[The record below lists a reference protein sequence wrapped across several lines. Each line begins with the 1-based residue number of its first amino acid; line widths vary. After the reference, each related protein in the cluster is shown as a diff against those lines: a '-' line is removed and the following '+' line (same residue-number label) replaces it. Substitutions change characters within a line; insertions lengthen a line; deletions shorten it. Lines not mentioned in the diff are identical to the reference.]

1 METTTETRKTEGK
14 KELSPA
20 GKEQES
26 QRSGVWRTLGAL
38 DEMERMME
46 RMAEGFPLR
55 SWLHPFHRERPEWP
69 EFASLEIRTPRMDVI
84 NRDEEV
90 LVRAEIPGVEKKDL
104 DISVTDSSITIK
116 GTVQR
121 EEKEEKGDYA
131 RCEIACG
138 AFVRTLP
145 LPAAVDGSKAKATFK
160 DGMLELSLPKKESTK
175 RHSVKLD

>member
-1 METTTETRKTEGK
+1 METATETRKTEGK

-20 GKEQES
+20 GKEQEIQKS
-26 QRSGVWRTLGAL
+26 SVWRTLSAF

-46 RMAEGFPLR
+46 RMAEGFPLH
-55 SWLHPFHRERPEWP
+55 SWMHPFRREWPGWP
-69 EFASLEIRTPRMDVI
+69 EFSGLEIRTPRMDVI
-84 NRDEEV
+84 DRDDEV

-145 LPAAVDGSKAKATFK
+145 LPATVDGSKAKATFK
-160 DGMLELSLPKKESTK
+160 DGMLELSLPKKEGSR